1 MAKKKI
7 TSQDIISAYMNFVLE
22 NGEKPKNVYL
32 FAKEL
37 KISETEFYQYFA
49 SFEVLEQEVFTVFF
63 SNTLELLHKNKEYQ
77 EFDAKNKLLSF
88 YFTFFEMLNRNR
100 SYVTYVLNQDKL
112 GSLKS
117 MSSLRKHFKEYIDGL
132 EIDSIDLVKENLNR
146 IKAKSLSEV
155 AWAQMLYTINF
166 WLEDTSPGF
175 EKTDVFIEKSI
186 NTTVD
191 LVASKPFEGLI
202 DLGKFLFKEKV
213 KM

>member
-7 TSQDIISAYMNFVLE
+7 TSQDIILAYMNFVLE
-22 NGEKPKNVYL
+22 NGEKPKNVYM
-32 FAKEL
+32 FSKEL
-37 KISETEFYQYFA
+37 KISETEFYQHFA
-49 SFEVLEQEVFTVFF
+49 SFEVLEQEVFTAFF

-100 SYVTYVLNQDKL
+100 SYVTHVLNQDKL

-155 AWAQMLYTINF
+155 AWAQLLYTIKF
-166 WLEDTSPGF
+166 WLEDTSLGF

>member
-7 TSQDIISAYMNFVLE
+7 TSQDIILAYMNFVLE
-22 NGEKPKNVYL
+22 NGEKPKNVYM

-37 KISETEFYQYFA
+37 KISETEFYQHFA
-49 SFEVLEQEVFTVFF
+49 SFEVLEQEVFTAFF

-100 SYVTYVLNQDKL
+100 SYVTHVLNQDKL

-155 AWAQMLYTINF
+155 AWAQLLYTIKF
-166 WLEDTSPGF
+166 WLEDTSLGF